1 VDIASGRALISACVS
16 DQLYLLRKLPVFRG
30 LSDKEIDKVFAS
42 MEDTLLPSGKVLF
55 EEGSKSN
62 ALYVVW
68 TGAVEIF
75 QSTEAGT
82 QKLLA
87 TLEMGD
93 CLGEMGLLRDTT
105 RSASARA
112 SKETILMMLAKE
124 KLDAIAQSE
133 PRIWGRMMQ
142 NLAIQ
147 IADRLEQLE
156 RTSKESGGK
165 AAAEPERGLL
175 SRLLGW

>member
-1 VDIASGRALISACVS
+1 MS

-30 LSDKEIDKVFAS
+30 LTDREIDKVFAS
-42 MEDTLLPSGKVLF
+42 MEDTLLPAGKVLF
-55 EEGSKSN
+55 EEGSTSN
-62 ALYVVW
+62 ALYVLW

-112 SKETILMMLAKE
+112 SKESILMMLAKE
-124 KLDAIAQSE
+124 KLDAFAATD
-133 PRIWGRMMQ
+133 PKIWGRIMQ

-147 IADRLEQLE
+147 LADRLEQLE
-156 RTSKESGGK
+156 RSTK
-165 AAAEPERGLL
+165 ASAKATEASHERGLFA
-175 SRLLGW
+175 RLLGW

>member
-1 VDIASGRALISACVS
+1 MS
-16 DQLYLLRKLPVFRG
+16 DQLYLLRKLPVFRS
-30 LSDKEIDKVFAS
+30 LSDKEIDKVFAC
-42 MEDTLLPSGKVLF
+42 MEDTLLTSGKVLF
-55 EEGSKSN
+55 EEGSTSN

-112 SKETILMMLAKE
+112 SKETILMMLTKE
-124 KLDAIAQSE
+124 KLDGFANTD
-133 PRIWGRMMQ
+133 PRIWGRIMQ

-147 IADRLEQLE
+147 LADRLEQLE
-156 RTSKESGGK
+156 RSTK
-165 AAAEPERGLL
+165 AAAKAAEAPHERGLFA
-175 SRLLGW
+175 RLLGW